1 MQKKSS
7 VFKFLLPY
15 IIILGVIIGL
25 FIMVG
30 NGSTQAISLEAQGFE
45 KIVEVQKKDGYL
57 VTDYKKKDDPSD
69 DIYFKITFKSVEVEE
84 SSTVTGFSGKFEL
97 VKVENPVIDNTTY
110 VVGVGMLNDKEKAT
124 YSFSFIV
131 SNNDPMLLDV
141 YASCNDL
148 SDFGVYY
155 QTHDATSSSLGLTLL
170 INFLPIIIIG
180 VIAFFMFRSFSK
192 QGGAGGAGGAFDFG
206 KSTAKEKKDVH
217 VKFNDVA
224 GCEEEKQEMQE
235 LVEYLKSPKKFTDM
249 GARIPKGFLLTG
261 QPGTGKTLLAKAV
274 AGEAGVPFYFISGS
288 DFVEMFVGVGASRVR
303 DMFKKAK
310 EHAPSMIF
318 IDEIDAV
325 GRQRGAGLG
334 GGHDEREQTLNQLL
348 VELDGFGENS
358 GVIVI
363 AATNR
368 PDVLDPALLRPG
380 RFDRQI
386 MVGLPDKN
394 GREAIL
400 KVHAR
405 NKKVSSEVDFA
416 NIASRTP
423 GFSGAQLE
431 NVLNEAAILAV
442 RLNKK
447 EITMSDIDEAIDR
460 VIGGPAKK
468 NKLISIKEKNMI
480 AYHESGHAILGLKLQ
495 HAQVVQKVTIVPRG
509 QAGGYVLM
517 TPEQDQFL
525 ETKGELLDEICGLL
539 GGRISEEVFFD
550 DITTGAHND
559 IEKATRIAR
568 LMVTEFGMSNLGPI
582 QYEKNSGSVFLGR
595 DYTNSQRSFSS
606 EVGKEIDREVRR
618 IIDECYAKAKA
629 IIVENRAT
637 VQLIAQTLL
646 IHETLTNEQIVHL
659 VDKGYLPGEEPINPY
674 IEENNEEN

>member
-15 IIILGVIIGL
+15 IVILGIIVGL

-30 NGSTQAISLEAQGFE
+30 NGSTQAISLDAQGFE
-45 KIVEVQKKDGYL
+45 KVVEVQKKDGYL
-57 VTDYKKKDDPSD
+57 VTDYKKQNDPSD

-97 VKVENPVIDNTTY
+97 VKVDNPVIDNSTY
-110 VVGVGMLNDKEKAT
+110 VVAVGMLNNKDKAT

-131 SNNDPMLLDV
+131 SNGDPMLLDV
-141 YASCNDL
+141 YSSCEDL
-148 SDFGVYY
+148 SEFGVYY
-155 QTHDATSSSLGLTLL
+155 QTNDATSSSLGLTLL

-192 QGGAGGAGGAFDFG
+192 QSGAGGAGGAFDFG

-405 NKKVSSEVDFA
+405 NKKVSSEVDFS

-629 IIVENRAT
+629 IIVENRET

>member
-15 IIILGVIIGL
+15 IVILGVIIGL

-30 NGSTQAISLEAQGFE
+30 NGSTQAINLEAQGFE
-45 KIVEVQKKDGYL
+45 KVVEVQKRDGYL

-97 VKVENPVIDNTTY
+97 VKVENPVIDNSTY
-110 VVGVGMLNDKEKAT
+110 VVGVGMLNDKAKAT

-141 YASCNDL
+141 YASCSDL
-148 SDFGVYY
+148 SEFGVYY

-180 VIAFFMFRSFSK
+180 VIAFFMFKSFSK

-595 DYTNSQRSFSS
+595 DYTNSHRSFSS

-674 IEENNEEN
+674 IEEKNEEN

>member
-15 IIILGVIIGL
+15 IVILGIIVGL

-30 NGSTQAISLEAQGFE
+30 NGSTQAISLDAQGFE
-45 KIVEVQKKDGYL
+45 KVVEVQKKDGYL
-57 VTDYKKKDDPSD
+57 VTDYKKQNDPSD

-97 VKVENPVIDNTTY
+97 VKVDNPVIDNSTY
-110 VVGVGMLNDKEKAT
+110 VVAVGMLNNKDKAT

-131 SNNDPMLLDV
+131 SNGDPMLLDV
-141 YASCNDL
+141 YSSCEDL
-148 SDFGVYY
+148 SEFGVYY
-155 QTHDATSSSLGLTLL
+155 QTNDATSSSLGLTLL

-192 QGGAGGAGGAFDFG
+192 QSGAGGAGGAFDFG

-405 NKKVSSEVDFA
+405 NKKVSSDVDFS

-629 IIVENRAT
+629 IIVENRET

-674 IEENNEEN
+674 IEGNNEEN